1 MTVTNQR
8 ATCPGPLIEERPGVG
23 ECARGDA
30 CEVLELQNDY
40 LVYRNAHMRVTSV
53 WQQGSKDD

>member
-23 ECARGDA
+23 ECAREDA
-30 CEVLELQNDY
+30 CEVRELQDDY
-40 LVYRNAHMRVTSV
+40 LAYRNAHMRVTSV
-53 WQQGSKDD
+53 WQQGSKND